1 MDDIIEMGYEV
12 SVLQRVAIK
21 EGLSNVNGG
30 SNGKSRWAPGHS
42 RNNSSMS
49 QSSFISG
56 TGNVGNPAQ
65 QFNSNGPLAKHSSG
79 GSSTESG
86 RGKETTVQENST
98 KKSNGNGASVRAA
111 LGHRRYGSAPGAFS
125 STLTTTGGGQS
136 PGQSSPHSRPSTSTV
151 KQPYQSPFDSGSPGD
166 SPFASNAGSIT
177 HSTQATIRGAARY
190 REEAVDE
197 LLQLKL
203 LQVLVASTD
212 RPPRGSTIVLA
223 TGDGASSQF
232 NKDGF
237 LGCVRQAVD
246 RGWRVE
252 LVAWEEGRSRA
263 WGELAYE
270 MRRKRGNAEKGRG
283 FGGGGLHLVSL
294 ERWGWDLLD
303 PSCH

>member
-1 MDDIIEMGYEV
+1 
-12 SVLQRVAIK
+12 
-21 EGLSNVNGG
+21 
-30 SNGKSRWAPGHS
+30 
-42 RNNSSMS
+42 MS
-49 QSSFISG
+49 GAG
-56 TGNVGNPAQ
+56 TGSLGNSTQ
-65 QFNSNGPLAKHSSG
+65 QFSGDGPSARHNSG

-86 RGKETTVQENST
+86 GGTETMAQEKNT
-98 KKSNGNGASVRAA
+98 KKSNRNGASVKKA

-125 STLTTTGGGQS
+125 SASTTGTGQS
-136 PGQSSPHSRPSTSTV
+136 PGHVPPFQPSRSSTITLTPPS
-151 KQPYQSPFDSGSPGD
+151 QSPFDSGSPAD
-166 SPFASNAGSIT
+166 IPFSSNAGGLT
-177 HSTQATIRGAARY
+177 PPTQSAIRGAARY

-263 WGELAYE
+263 WDELAYE
-270 MRRKRGNAEKGRG
+270 MKRRRGNIEKGKG
-283 FGGGGLHLVSL
+283 VGGGLHLVSL

-303 PSCH
+303 PSCL